1 MESRLF
7 LNVVVRKSS
16 AILKLLAG
24 KDESLLV
31 WRDTFLVLDL
41 GFDILDG
48 VRSLDLKSDGF
59 AGESLDKDL
68 HATTESKNEMESRL
82 FLNVVVRK
90 SSAILKLLASEDKSL
105 LVWGNSFLV
114 LNNKVKRSLRL
125 VFEFENMTKFDVVLD
140 LFVF

>member
-1 MESRLF
+1 
-7 LNVVVRKSS
+7 
-16 AILKLLAG
+16 
-24 KDESLLV
+24 
-31 WRDTFLVLDL
+31 
-41 GFDILDG
+41 
-48 VRSLDLKSDGF
+48 
-59 AGESLDKDL
+59 
-68 HATTESKNEMESRL
+68 MESRL